1 MLPSNVSISHLIHLF
16 CTILRDF
23 YVLLLQVDLDHLN
36 FVLNRLLP
44 DDVKLYNM
52 SCMYDPRKDII
63 PYNQQVFHATGAA
76 LGEEKVF

>member
-1 MLPSNVSISHLIHLF
+1 M
-16 CTILRDF
+16 
-23 YVLLLQVDLDHLN
+23 DLDHLN

-63 PYNQQVFHATGAA
+63 PPDQQVFHATGAA
-76 LGEEKVF
+76 LGRYIYIMIFLCNTYSYFIFSNVP